1 MLKIWIQ
8 IVEETETEM
17 VEETALHWTYKFF
30 DAVLKNV
37 QEHVSDFPIKYLK
50 CKNVICNLTFVVNI
64 R

>member
-37 QEHVSDFPIKYLK
+37 QEQVGDFPIKYLK
-50 CKNVICNLTFVVNI
+50 CKT
-64 R
+64 

>member
-37 QEHVSDFPIKYLK
+37 QEQVSDFPINTLK
-50 CKNVICNLTFVVNI
+50 CKKLKT
-64 R
+64 